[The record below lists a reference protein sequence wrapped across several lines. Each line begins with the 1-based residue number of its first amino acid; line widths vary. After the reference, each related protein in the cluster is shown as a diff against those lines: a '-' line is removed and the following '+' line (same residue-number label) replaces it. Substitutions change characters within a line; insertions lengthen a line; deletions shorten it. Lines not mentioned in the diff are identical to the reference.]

1 MKYETLSQFETGFG
15 PSCAGPLP
23 VADRLELRRLVDNL
37 YHASA
42 VTDTPFL
49 DTSRVDAAFKAFR
62 RVWANLKRRAGAR
75 DRLTSKRLMGLPDD
89 AWAILLS
96 SIAFFFRDKV
106 DVWSEID
113 FGNDRH
119 AAMLEACVTSSLAK
133 LTNPSG
139 RPINEPF
146 DVFFLWLRD
155 LYEEDNRQHGDCRQ
169 ASANA
174 SKPI

>member
-1 MKYETLSQFETGFG
+1 MNVKYETLSQFETGFG
-15 PSCAGPLP
+15 PICAGPLP
-23 VADRLELRRLVDNL
+23 VADRLEL
-37 YHASA
+37 
-42 VTDTPFL
+42 
-49 DTSRVDAAFKAFR
+49 R

-89 AWAILLS
+89 TWAILLS

-169 ASANA
+169 ASENA